1 MPLILKGFQVKNSE
15 FKFMA
20 LWHLEGSLDET
31 GTVKK
36 IPITHFPFIIG
47 RSKSIDMVVLRSGI
61 SREHA
66 EILNKDGRLFIR
78 DLQSTNGTFV
88 NKQLISSD
96 ALLTHNTVIHFAQF
110 DFKLIDSDYKASAD
124 EMLTVIMNANDA
136 PGFQNKSS
144 KKHNGSRST
153 PALESTSKAKHL
165 SKEKPEMLVNVPEV
179 ENIDQPPPPASK
191 VESIHQ
197 NDHGDEK
204 VFIQGQ
210 WDDSNRRANSRRKM
224 RWPALVTLKNQQSI
238 PCMTKEFSAEGL
250 ALKSPVSFQ
259 EKALIKVDI
268 NAFYKGRNQK
278 ITALGVVKHSLITTG
293 GFTIG
298 IQIKSCSKSSSEF
311 IIKLSNRE
319 I

>member
-36 IPITHFPFIIG
+36 IPLTHFPFIIG

-144 KKHNGSRST
+144 QKHNRSRSI
-153 PALESTSKAKHL
+153 PALENTSKVKYL
-165 SKEKPEMLVNVPEV
+165 SKEKLEKAVNL
-179 ENIDQPPPPASK
+179 PA
-191 VESIHQ
+191 VESEEQRPSPESTPQID
-197 NDHGDEK
+197 NDDEK
-204 VFIQGQ
+204 VFIQGL
-210 WDDSNRRANSRRKM
+210 WDDSNRRTNSRREM

-250 ALKSPVSFQ
+250 ALKSPVNLQ
-259 EKALIKVDI
+259 EKTLIKVDI

-278 ITALGVVKHSLITTG
+278 ITALGVVKHSSVTAD

-298 IQIKSCSKSSSEF
+298 IKIKSCTKSSSEF
-311 IIKLSNRE
+311 IIRFSNRE